1 MATLIVHTDGT
12 TLGAFFL
19 NTNLAALNDEVRPVN
34 RGGTGLSSYTIGDL
48 LYASAATTLAK
59 LADVAAG
66 SYLRSGGVGAAPLWS
81 TPTLP
86 NSATIGDLL
95 RASAANVYSNLA
107 VGASTAVLG
116 VSGGQPAWTSSPSI
130 TSLTASGLID
140 TGTLKVGAGATIIK
154 VLTATAALDF
164 PNTLTQTA
172 SDLTITV
179 TGAVDGDA
187 VILGVPN
194 GSVMAD
200 SSYSAWVSA
209 ADTVT
214 VRFLNSGLVAR
225 DPASGTFRVAVVQF

>member
-164 PNTLTQTA
+164 PNTLAQTA

-225 DPASGTFRVAVVQF
+225 DPASGTFRVAVVRF